1 MDFELPILKNVKHLK
16 TIKDFVNN
24 ELELL
29 PTLND
34 IAEKYT
40 SFINEVDGEKYS
52 FTIIADNVAVM
63 FKETKEKVL
72 LMSKVVTI
80 LSNSFEKTE
89 YLLPDYED

>member
-80 LSNSFEKTE
+80 LSDTFEKME